1 MFLTFRFCRLAPN
14 DFPTDASFLT
24 TLKSIRDQSPLQTA
38 TLDRNPIHAHVV
50 TSRQADVVL
59 IENSCG
65 PTNVAIGRRV
75 AIEAGR
81 GRTRTIAAAM
91 IAAAMTAAAMTAAAM
106 TAAAMIAAAMIAAAM
121 NAAATTAMIGAG
133 RRDLITHGEIDQMI
147 DRRNATNRISE
158 AALLGDAGVVVQRPS
173 VLRVKETPAA
183 NQLQTQRSQT
193 EHSWIIPRRRHRL
206 VLADHE
212 VLDRE
217 AERHQ
222 GPRSPSH
229 RTSLGVDWNP
239 SAQPWGIRD
248 VQNLRLT
255 KRMIQTLIRI
265 PTKSM
270 VNWKRVRLYQPTDV
284 LRADAIGD
292 VAGAAVEARGL
303 EATVR
308 QRNPRFHR
316 TTHLQVRPAM
326 VERPR

>member
-106 TAAAMIAAAMIAAAM
+106 
-121 NAAATTAMIGAG
+121 TAMIGAG

-270 VNWKRVRLYQPTDV
+270 VNRKRVHLYQPTDV
-284 LRADAIGD
+284 LRADAIVD

>member
-14 DFPTDASFLT
+14 DFPTDASFRT

-38 TLDRNPIHAHVV
+38 TLDRNPIEAHVV

-75 AIEAGR
+75 AIEADR

-91 IAAAMTAAAMTAAAM
+91 NV
-106 TAAAMIAAAMIAAAM
+106 AAM
-121 NAAATTAMIGAG
+121 NVAATNVAATNVAVTTAMIGAG
-133 RRDLITHGEIDQMI
+133 RRGLIMHGEIDQMI

-183 NQLQTQRSQT
+183 NPLQTQRSQT

-217 AERHQ
+217 AERHR

-270 VNWKRVRLYQPTDV
+270 VNRKRVRLYQPTDV
-284 LRADAIGD
+284 LRADAIVD
-292 VAGAAVEARGL
+292 VAGAAVEAREP

-308 QRNPRFHR
+308 QRNPRVHR
-316 TTHLQVRPAM
+316 TTHLQVRPTM

>member
-91 IAAAMTAAAMTAAAM
+91 IAAAM
-106 TAAAMIAAAMIAAAM
+106 
-121 NAAATTAMIGAG
+121 TAMIGAG

-270 VNWKRVRLYQPTDV
+270 VNRKRVHLYQPTDV
-284 LRADAIGD
+284 LRADAIVD

>member
-91 IAAAMTAAAMTAAAM
+91 IAAAMIAAAMTAAAM
-106 TAAAMIAAAMIAAAM
+106 TAAAM
-121 NAAATTAMIGAG
+121 TAMIGAG

-284 LRADAIGD
+284 LRADAIVD

>member
-91 IAAAMTAAAMTAAAM
+91 IAAAMIAAAMTAAAM
-106 TAAAMIAAAMIAAAM
+106 
-121 NAAATTAMIGAG
+121 TAMIGAG

-193 EHSWIIPRRRHRL
+193 EHSWIIPRLRHRL

-217 AERHQ
+217 AERQ
-222 GPRSPSH
+222 RGPRSPSH

-239 SAQPWGIRD
+239 SARPWGIQD

-265 PTKSM
+265 SMKSM
-270 VNWKRVRLYQPTDV
+270 VNRKRVRLYQPTDV
-284 LRADAIGD
+284 LRADAIVD

-308 QRNPRFHR
+308 QRNPRVHR

>member
-91 IAAAMTAAAMTAAAM
+91 IAAAMTAAAMTA
-106 TAAAMIAAAMIAAAM
+106 
-121 NAAATTAMIGAG
+121 MIGAG

-217 AERHQ
+217 AERQ
-222 GPRSPSH
+222 RGPRSPSH

-239 SAQPWGIRD
+239 SARPWGIQD

-265 PTKSM
+265 SMKSM
-270 VNWKRVRLYQPTDV
+270 VNRKRVRLYQPTDV
-284 LRADAIGD
+284 LRADAIVD

-308 QRNPRFHR
+308 QRNPRVHR

>member
-91 IAAAMTAAAMTAAAM
+91 IAAAMTAAAM
-106 TAAAMIAAAMIAAAM
+106 
-121 NAAATTAMIGAG
+121 TAMIGAG

-284 LRADAIGD
+284 LRADAIVD

>member
-91 IAAAMTAAAMTAAAM
+91 IAAAMTA
-106 TAAAMIAAAMIAAAM
+106 
-121 NAAATTAMIGAG
+121 MIGAG

-183 NQLQTQRSQT
+183 NQLETQRSQT

-284 LRADAIGD
+284 LRADAIVD

>member
-1 MFLTFRFCRLAPN
+1 
-14 DFPTDASFLT
+14 
-24 TLKSIRDQSPLQTA
+24 
-38 TLDRNPIHAHVV
+38 V

-91 IAAAMTAAAMTAAAM
+91 IAAAM
-106 TAAAMIAAAMIAAAM
+106 IAAAMIAAAM
-121 NAAATTAMIGAG
+121 TAAAMTAMIGAG

-284 LRADAIGD
+284 LRADAIVD

>member
-1 MFLTFRFCRLAPN
+1 
-14 DFPTDASFLT
+14 
-24 TLKSIRDQSPLQTA
+24 
-38 TLDRNPIHAHVV
+38 
-50 TSRQADVVL
+50 
-59 IENSCG
+59 
-65 PTNVAIGRRV
+65 
-75 AIEAGR
+75 
-81 GRTRTIAAAM
+81 M
-91 IAAAMTAAAMTAAAM
+91 IAAAMTAAAM
-106 TAAAMIAAAMIAAAM
+106 
-121 NAAATTAMIGAG
+121 TAMIGAG

-284 LRADAIGD
+284 LRADAIVD

>member
-1 MFLTFRFCRLAPN
+1 
-14 DFPTDASFLT
+14 
-24 TLKSIRDQSPLQTA
+24 
-38 TLDRNPIHAHVV
+38 
-50 TSRQADVVL
+50 
-59 IENSCG
+59 
-65 PTNVAIGRRV
+65 
-75 AIEAGR
+75 
-81 GRTRTIAAAM
+81 M
-91 IAAAMTAAAMTAAAM
+91 I
-106 TAAAMIAAAMIAAAM
+106 AAAMIAAAMIAAAM
-121 NAAATTAMIGAG
+121 IAAAMIAMIGAG
-133 RRDLITHGEIDQMI
+133 RRGLITHGEIDQMI

-193 EHSWIIPRRRHRL
+193 EHSWIIPRLRHRL

-217 AERHQ
+217 AERHR

-239 SAQPWGIRD
+239 SARPWGIQD

-265 PTKSM
+265 STKSM
-270 VNWKRVRLYQPTDV
+270 VNRKRVHLYQPTDV
-284 LRADAIGD
+284 LRADAIVD
-292 VAGAAVEARGL
+292 VAGAAVEARGP

-308 QRNPRFHR
+308 QRNPRVHR
-316 TTHLQVRPAM
+316 TTHLQVRPTM

>member
-14 DFPTDASFLT
+14 DFPTDASFRT

-81 GRTRTIAAAM
+81 GRTRTIA
-91 IAAAMTAAAMTAAAM
+91 IAVN
-106 TAAAMIAAAMIAAAM
+106 AAAM
-121 NAAATTAMIGAG
+121 NEAATTALIGAG
-133 RRDLITHGEIDQMI
+133 RRGLITHGEIDQMI

-158 AALLGDAGVVVQRPS
+158 AALLGDAGGVVQRPR

-217 AERHQ
+217 AERHR
-222 GPRSPSH
+222 GLRSPSH

-255 KRMIQTLIRI
+255 KRMIQTLIRT

-270 VNWKRVRLYQPTDV
+270 VNRKRV
-284 LRADAIGD
+284 
-292 VAGAAVEARGL
+292 
-303 EATVR
+303 
-308 QRNPRFHR
+308 
-316 TTHLQVRPAM
+316 HL
-326 VERPR
+326 